1 MQRTVFIASFMIS
14 AAAFFLNPVAA
25 QMGSFAG
32 AQAPTPETAG
42 LSQEMQQAIRA
53 YQKGDDLSAMDGFM
67 DILTSGVPSERT
79 MANEY
84 LNLLTRRMDLKAR
97 QGAVGEPQNAVVPE
111 APGQASAPEAGPAP
125 SLPASPVPGS
135 EGMNKALME
144 REIKV
149 KIESMAQKSL
159 DKLRAV
165 KGVKIVVGPD
175 GNPQAV
181 GLPTSV
187 LFGSGINFK
196 KGADA
201 IVGPLTDLIFAL
213 GNAQVQI
220 LPQGAPLGD
229 AKIIDMRRAM
239 GVSSALFSAGLA
251 PDRVNVNLLNS
262 QVNVPGEIES
272 FDGVIL
278 VFVYDQPLQLNS
290 GAVGAENGP
299 PLSLGVDPPNFR
311 TDEGGGSIIEFSV
324 EEPPAGIAS
333 WEFQLLKVDANGS
346 EGLTPI
352 ERVMGDSPV
361 FHQIY
366 WNGHERYFGAA
377 LPPGRY
383 ECVLIATDGKNRRR
397 VLHRWITIVPPP
409 TAAMPAP
416 HPAAAPISSTGSNGA
431 PSPDWASGT
440 PKAASLVVNR
450 PSLHWVQISRKRK
463 LKRGTKRKHSHAPKI
478 SIRKIALVPTRYD
491 VVFSQG
497 SYQLEPKYET
507 LVGKIADAAAAQ
519 PSASLSITG
528 YAASSEANAAQL
540 ARSRG
545 QIVANL
551 LINRFGM
558 DPSRLQVSSNVS
570 EGAKSRAIVE
580 FSKSK

>member
-1 MQRTVFIASFMIS
+1 
-14 AAAFFLNPVAA
+14 
-25 QMGSFAG
+25 MGSFAG
-32 AQAPTPETAG
+32 AQTPTPETAG
-42 LSQEMQQAIRA
+42 LSQEMQRAIRD

-111 APGQASAPEAGPAP
+111 APGQAPAAGPGPALSSPGSPAP
-125 SLPASPVPGS
+125 SGG
-135 EGMNKALME
+135 EGMNEALME

-149 KIESMAQKSL
+149 KIESLAQKSL

-181 GLPTSV
+181 GLPAAA

-201 IVGPLTDLIFAL
+201 MVGPLTDLIFAL
-213 GNAQVQI
+213 GNAQVEI

-262 QVNVPGEIES
+262 QVNVPGSIES
-272 FDGVIL
+272 FDGIIL

-290 GAVGAENGP
+290 GAIGAENGP
-299 PLSLGVDPPNFR
+299 PLSLGVDPPSFR
-311 TDEGGGSIIEFSV
+311 TDKGGGSIIEFSV

-333 WEFQLLKVDANGS
+333 WEFQLLKVDASGS
-346 EGLTPI
+346 GGLTPI

-366 WNGHERYFGAA
+366 WNGHSRYFGAA

-397 VLHRWITIVPPP
+397 VLHRWITVLPPP
-409 TAAMPAP
+409 AAAMPAP
-416 HPAAAPISSTGSNGA
+416 PPAATPAASAGAKGA
-431 PSPDWASGT
+431 PSPDWLASA
-440 PKAASLVVNR
+440 PKAASLIVDR
-450 PSLHWVQISRKRK
+450 RSLHWIQIAGKRRPRREARRRKRV
-463 LKRGTKRKHSHAPKI
+463 HAPRI
-478 SIRKIALVPTRYD
+478 LIRKKAPAAPSSYD
-491 VVFSQG
+491 VAFKQG
-497 SYQLEPKYET
+497 SYELDSKYEA

-519 PSASLSITG
+519 PSDSLAITG

-558 DPSRLQVSSNVS
+558 NPSRLQVSSNVS
-570 EGAKSRAIVE
+570 DGSKARAIVE